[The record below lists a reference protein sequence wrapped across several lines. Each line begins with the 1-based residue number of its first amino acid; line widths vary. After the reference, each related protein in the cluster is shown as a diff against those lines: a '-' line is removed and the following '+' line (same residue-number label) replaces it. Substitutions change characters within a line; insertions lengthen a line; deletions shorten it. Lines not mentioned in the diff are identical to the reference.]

1 MKKIFK
7 NIRFKLLFWLGIF
20 LAAIFSIFGFV
31 LINSLQEAYYR
42 SIESTLTMVVKDL
55 VYEYEDKHFKHGIN
69 EVKKEFNI
77 ETLYVQIIKIAN
89 DTKTI
94 SEKSYDLKNYEL
106 DYENIGI
113 SNLKKGEIFFS
124 IQRNSELTDDAIKVA
139 TAIFDVNNSDIIL
152 LQCAMPYDV
161 YSAHIKNSILMLLIG
176 LPLLLIIILMAT
188 NIIISK
194 ALKQTK
200 IVLNEVKNIEVDHF
214 SFKIQ
219 KTHVAKE
226 IDELIETFND
236 LIRKIQQSYKRV
248 REFGHNASHEL
259 KTPLTIIKGEVDVG
273 LRKDRS
279 VVEYKNIL
287 KIVQSEALHL
297 QDTIEKV
304 LFLSNTD
311 ENIIKDNFTAISMD
325 TIVREVIEEKQLFA
339 KNKNI
344 FIELLG
350 LEKVHMLGNATFLKI
365 ALGNLVENSIKYSYS
380 DTKIEL
386 SLTKDTL
393 SIKDFGLGIP
403 QNEIEHI
410 FDRFYRVD
418 KVRSN
423 SSGSGLGLSITKT
436 ILDIHNFKISVQS
449 IENQFTTVTIIF
461 HT

>member
-1 MKKIFK
+1 MIKIFK

-55 VYEYEDKHFKHGIN
+55 AYEYDDKHFKYGIN
-69 EVKKEFNI
+69 EVKKEFNL
-77 ETLYVQIIKIAN
+77 ETLYVQIVKISN
-89 DTKTI
+89 STKAI

-106 DYENIGI
+106 DYKNIDI
-113 SNLKKGEIFFS
+113 NTLKKDDIYFS
-124 IQRNSELTDDAIKVA
+124 IQQNSDLTNDAIKVA
-139 TAIFDVNNSDIIL
+139 IVMLDVNNSDIIL
-152 LQCAMPYDV
+152 QCAMPYDA

-176 LPLLLIIILMAT
+176 LPFLLIIILIAT

-194 ALKQTK
+194 SLMQTK

-236 LIRKIQQSYKRV
+236 FIRKIQQSYKRV

-273 LRKDRS
+273 LRKERS
-279 VVEYKNIL
+279 VDEYKNIL

-297 QDTIEKV
+297 QDTIEKI

-311 ENIIKDNFTAISMD
+311 ENIIKDNFAAISLD
-325 TIVREVIEEKQLFA
+325 AIVSEVVEEKQFLA

-344 FIELLG
+344 SIKLLG
-350 LEKVHMLGNATFLKI
+350 LENVDILGNAVFLKI
-365 ALGNLVENSIKYSYS
+365 AISNLLENAIKYSHN
-380 DTKIEL
+380 DTKVEV
-386 SLTKDTL
+386 SLTKDAL
-393 SIKDFGLGIP
+393 FIKDFGLGIP
-403 QNEIEHI
+403 KNEIEHI

-423 SSGSGLGLSITKT
+423 ASGSGLGLSITKT

-449 IENQFTTVTIIF
+449 IENQFTIVTIIF
-461 HT
+461 HK

>member
-20 LAAIFSIFGFV
+20 LAAIFGIFGFV

-55 VYEYEDKHFKHGIN
+55 AYEYDDKHFKHGIN
-69 EVKKEFNI
+69 EVKKEFNL
-77 ETLYVQIIKIAN
+77 ETLYVQIVKISN
-89 DTKTI
+89 STKAI

-106 DYENIGI
+106 DYKNIDI
-113 SNLKKGEIFFS
+113 NTLKKDDIYFS
-124 IQRNSELTDDAIKVA
+124 IQQNSDLTNDAIKVA
-139 TAIFDVNNSDIIL
+139 IVMLDVNNSDIIL
-152 LQCAMPYDV
+152 QCAMPYDA
-161 YSAHIKNSILMLLIG
+161 YSVHIKNSILMLLIG
-176 LPLLLIIILMAT
+176 LPFLLIIILIAT

-194 ALKQTK
+194 SLMQTK

-273 LRKDRS
+273 LRKERS
-279 VVEYKNIL
+279 VDEYKNIL

-297 QDTIEKV
+297 QDTIEKI

-311 ENIIKDNFTAISMD
+311 ENIIKDNFTTISLDAIVS
-325 TIVREVIEEKQLFA
+325 EVVEEKQLLA

-344 FIELLG
+344 SIKLLG
-350 LEKVHMLGNATFLKI
+350 LENVHILGNAVFLKI
-365 ALGNLVENSIKYSYS
+365 AISNLLENAIKYSHN
-380 DTKIEL
+380 DTKVEV
-386 SLTKDTL
+386 SLTKDAL
-393 SIKDFGLGIP
+393 FIKDFGLGIP
-403 QNEIEHI
+403 KNEIEHI

-423 SSGSGLGLSITKT
+423 ASGSGLGLSITKT
-436 ILDIHNFKISVQS
+436 ILDIHNFKISIQS
-449 IENQFTTVTIIF
+449 IENQFTIVTIIF
-461 HT
+461 HI

>member
-7 NIRFKLLFWLGIF
+7 SIRFKLLFWLGIF
-20 LAAIFSIFGFV
+20 LAAIFGIFGFV
-31 LINSLQEAYYR
+31 LINSLQEAYCR

-77 ETLYVQIIKIAN
+77 ETLYVQIVKISN
-89 DTKTI
+89 GTKTI
-94 SEKSYDLKNYEL
+94 VEKSYDLKNYEL
-106 DYENIGI
+106 GYKNIDTK
-113 SNLKKGEIFFS
+113 SLKKDNIYFF
-124 IQRNSELTDDAIKVA
+124 IEQNSHLTNDAIKVA
-139 TAIFDVNNSDIIL
+139 TVILDANNSDILI

-161 YSAHIKNSILMLLIG
+161 YSAHIKNSVLMLLIG
-176 LPLLLIIILMAT
+176 LPLLLVVILIAT

-194 ALKQTK
+194 SLIQTK

-279 VVEYKNIL
+279 VDEYKNIL
-287 KIVQSEALHL
+287 KIVRSEALHL
-297 QDTIEKV
+297 QDTIEKI

-311 ENIIKDNFTAISMD
+311 ENIIKDSFTDISMD
-325 TIVREVIEEKQLFA
+325 EIVSEVVEEKQLLA

-344 FIELLG
+344 SIKLLG
-350 LEKVHMLGNATFLKI
+350 LENVHMSGNAVFLKI
-365 ALGNLVENSIKYSYS
+365 AISNLLENAIKYSHP
-380 DTKIEL
+380 DTKVEV
-386 SLTKDTL
+386 SLTKDAL
-393 SIKDFGLGIP
+393 FIKDFGLGIP
-403 QNEIEHI
+403 QDEIEHI

-423 SSGSGLGLSITKT
+423 ASGSGLGLSITKT
-436 ILDIHNFKISVQS
+436 ILDIHNFKMSVQS
-449 IENQFTTVTIIF
+449 IENQFTIVAIIF
-461 HT
+461 HI